1 MIANKWKN
9 RTCSKPPTRSVLDV
23 FSKEIR
29 FSSQITWRFP
39 KSWGLPPKIPKSSSQ
54 FQPWMTIFCIETN
67 GIPMVIHGAEGR
79 QGRPTIDWPRKC
91 RGKPWE
97 APKERRSHQPRPV
110 FLCPRSNHG
119 GCRGAKDI
127 SGTMGR
133 GCLLW
138 STDLQLQFF
147 ANSWSFYT

>member
-9 RTCSKPPTRSVLDV
+9 RTCSKPPISDQCWMFSV
-23 FSKEIR
+23 R
-29 FSSQITWRFP
+29 
-39 KSWGLPPKIPKSSSQ
+39 KSDSPVKSHGGFLSHGGYLTKIPKSSSQ

-133 GCLLW
+133 GCLL
-138 STDLQLQFF
+138 
-147 ANSWSFYT
+147 